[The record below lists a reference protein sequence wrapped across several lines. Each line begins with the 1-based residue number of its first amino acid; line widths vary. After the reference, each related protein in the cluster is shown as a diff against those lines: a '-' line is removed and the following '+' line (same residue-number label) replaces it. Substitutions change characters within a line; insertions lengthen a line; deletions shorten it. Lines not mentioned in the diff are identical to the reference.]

1 MEASLMKIFLY
12 GIYSVKAFIGTYSRV
27 KKYKIFILSELT
39 QKAMGA
45 SINHVDKAGGRGGS
59 PNVYFT
65 K

>member
-39 QKAMGA
+39 QKAMKELF
-45 SINHVDKAGGRGGS
+45 H
-59 PNVYFT
+59 
-65 K
+65 